1 MNFSAYNMK
10 TNKSIYA
17 TGVFVGG
24 LLAAIIPFQA
34 CQEESYSLGNIPS
47 ADFEVRAGADANT
60 VILVNKTPGTS
71 IAFWDAT
78 GQEAKGDEV
87 SMRFTFQ
94 GNYDVTMTALT
105 PGGLATVTKSV
116 TISENDPT
124 ACNPDRAL
132 GFIAGCTERVWKLNP
147 EAGAFKVGEG
157 PDMGNW
163 WGSGTADV
171 QARACEFNDEF
182 TFTFDAAGTFKYDNK
197 GDFFADGYL
206 GNKTSGC
213 EPAGNLTGAQA
224 VWNSGSFKFSV
235 TETGGV
241 RGLGQLRLTGQGAH
255 IGVKKAYNGGENSTA
270 PSWNSITYDILEM
283 AHNVGGQGY
292 DILKI
297 GVNIGG
303 AGWWS
308 FTLRST
314 N

>member
-1 MNFSAYNMK
+1 MK
-10 TNKSIYA
+10 TSKTIYA
-17 TGVFVGG
+17 AKALVSG

-34 CQEESYSLGNIPS
+34 CQEESYGLGNIPN
-47 ADFEVRAGADANT
+47 ADFEVKAGADANT

-71 IAFWDAT
+71 IAFWEAT
-78 GQEAKGDEV
+78 GQEGKGDEV

-94 GNYDVTMTALT
+94 GSYDVKLTAAT
-105 PGGLATVTKSV
+105 PGGIATVTKSV

-132 GFIAGCTERVWKLNP
+132 GFIAGCTQRVWKLNP
-147 EAGAFKVGEG
+147 EAGAFKVGPG
-157 PDMGNW
+157 PDNGSW

-171 QARACEFNDEF
+171 AARACEFNDEF

-206 GNKTSGC
+206 GNASSGC
-213 EPAGNLTGAQA
+213 EPAGNLRGAQA
-224 VWNSGSFKFSV
+224 TWNSGTFRFSV

-241 RGLGQLRLTGQGAH
+241 NGLGQLRLSGQGAH
-255 IGVKKAYNGGENSTA
+255 IGIKKAHNGGETTTG
-270 PSWNSITYDILEM
+270 PTWNSVTYDILEM
-283 AHNVGGQGY
+283 TQGAGGGAY

-297 GVNIGG
+297 GVHIGG
-303 AGWWS
+303 EGWWT
-308 FTLRST
+308 FTLRSA